1 MFFNSIQVNI
11 QLALQDY
18 VGTNDCVHIHFVS
31 RQIMHVYMIITDSRR
46 YSDSFG
52 HSNLLPNI
60 ISYSNV
66 NTNTIISK

>member
-52 HSNLLPNI
+52 H
-60 ISYSNV
+60 
-66 NTNTIISK
+66 